1 MSIDNWYA
9 KIKRQVP
16 SWVFEKDQ
24 KSRSVVYGIASVFN
38 AIELNYKEH
47 ITETQID
54 NASEEYLIQI
64 GEERGKPRIDGE
76 LLSIYRKR
84 VKEIVNRSNCPAIK
98 SLVDDIII
106 NGESLIVEHDN
117 FGLFYMNRSAY
128 LNRGILPTELL
139 YNAFTI
145 FVPSQIP
152 EPVTFLNRENFLN
165 TEDLLGSSESSISL
179 FQQIINTVNINKAF
193 GEVYRLYEQQ

>member
-1 MSIDNWYA
+1 M
-9 KIKRQVP
+9 
-16 SWVFEKDQ
+16 
-24 KSRSVVYGIASVFN
+24 
-38 AIELNYKEH
+38 
-47 ITETQID
+47 
-54 NASEEYLIQI
+54 IQI

-165 TEDLLGSSESSISL
+165 TEDL
-179 FQQIINTVNINKAF
+179 F
-193 GEVYRLYEQQ
+193 GK